1 MQTEAAANPT
11 NFQNIVALGSLYTQM
26 EDTNRAIELFRQA
39 AGLIDAALAN
49 PNIQAEN
56 VRAMADIA
64 AMTGNYPKLEVVLEK
79 LAKLKPDEPE
89 AHYDLAAL
97 KAVLGKNSEAMPQLQ
112 LAIELSNK
120 RQATNATA
128 RSLLAEA
135 RNDPRFN
142 SLRNLPE
149 FKKLVPGN

>member
-1 MQTEAAANPT
+1 
-11 NFQNIVALGSLYTQM
+11 
-26 EDTNRAIELFRQA
+26 
-39 AGLIDAALAN
+39 
-49 PNIQAEN
+49 
-56 VRAMADIA
+56 
-64 AMTGNYPKLEVVLEK
+64 MTGNYPKLEVVLER

-112 LAIELSNK
+112 LAIDLSNK
-120 RQATNATA
+120 RQATNPAA

-142 SLRNLPE
+142 SLRTLPE
-149 FKKLVPGN
+149 FKKRVPGN